1 MNKVILMGRLT
12 SNPELRYSNG
22 QNPLAVCRYT
32 LAVDRNGKEK
42 GTDFINCVCFGK
54 AAEFV
59 NSYFKKGLRVA
70 VSGTLQTGSYINKK
84 GDKVYKTDVLT
95 NEHFFADGKTMAASE
110 TKQTAFEHSENKKM
124 DETDT
129 PYGFQTVMEEDDDL
143 PF

>member
-1 MNKVILMGRLT
+1 MGKRKERILLIVYVL
-12 SNPELRYSNG
+12 EK
-22 QNPLAVCRYT
+22 Q
-32 LAVDRNGKEK
+32 RNLS
-42 GTDFINCVCFGK
+42 TAI
-54 AAEFV
+54 
-59 NSYFKKGLRVA
+59 SKKRLRVA

-84 GDKVYKTDVLT
+84 GDKVYTTDVLT

>member
-12 SNPELRYSNG
+12 SNPELRYSNR

-59 NSYFKKGLRVA
+59 NTTAISKKGFVLPFLVRCRQDLT
-70 VSGTLQTGSYINKK
+70 STKK
-84 GDKVYKTDVLT
+84 
-95 NEHFFADGKTMAASE
+95 E
-110 TKQTAFEHSENKKM
+110 TKYIQQMF
-124 DETDT
+124 
-129 PYGFQTVMEEDDDL
+129 
-143 PF
+143 

>member
-54 AAEFV
+54 SAEFV
-59 NSYFKKGLRVA
+59 NSYFAKGKRVA
-70 VSGTLQTGSYINKK
+70 VAGTLQTGSYTNGK
-84 GDKVYKTDVLT
+84 GEKVNTFNVVT
-95 NEHFFADGKTMAASE
+95 SEHEFADGKDTNTYSRPV
-110 TKQTAFEHSENKKM
+110 ENTQSPNM
-124 DETDT
+124 PD
-129 PYGFQTVMEEDDDL
+129 GFYSAEDDADL